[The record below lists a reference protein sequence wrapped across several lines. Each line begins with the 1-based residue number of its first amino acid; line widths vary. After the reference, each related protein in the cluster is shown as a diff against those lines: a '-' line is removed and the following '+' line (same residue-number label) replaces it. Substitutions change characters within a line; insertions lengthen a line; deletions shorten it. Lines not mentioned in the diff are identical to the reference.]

1 MAESEREDARKWR
14 VRGKGAWRA
23 FTAFGAF
30 LNFYS
35 FFSGVEIT
43 ADSIWRFSPWPIEAV
58 FFSAGIVFLLA
69 LITPSL
75 PIIKPVATALWGF
88 FAEPYRN
95 AKRLEATRNQDVLN
109 TMTYL
114 RDLCSTR
121 ASRQETWIGTNEK
134 IHRVEMENLGLA
146 LPEYATPQQWVV
158 YLDRIMPFVEK
169 HGLRQAKY
177 EARKWK
183 WHKPPPPAD
192 LDDEVPF

>member
-1 MAESEREDARKWR
+1 MAESEWEDARKWR

-88 FAEPYRN
+88 FTEPYRN
-95 AKRLEATRNQDVLN
+95 SKRLEATRNQDVLK
-109 TMTYL
+109 TMEHL
-114 RDLCSTR
+114 RAFCYER
-121 ASRQETWIGTNEK
+121 ASRDQEWIGAYEK

-146 LPEYATPQQWVV
+146 LPEYANHRQWVV

-169 HGLRQAKY
+169 HGLRQAKL
-177 EARKWK
+177 EAQKWK

-192 LDDEVPF
+192 FDDEVPF